1 MPLAKFNFRP
11 GINKETTDYTDE
23 GGWTDG
29 NLVRFQAG
37 LPQKIGGWEKY
48 SQNSF
53 LGSCRTLFEWS
64 DFDGNQYL
72 GVGTNRKFYVLNQSV
87 FYDITPLHPQFQL
100 QT

>member
-53 LGSCRTLFEWS
+53 
-64 DFDGNQYL
+64 
-72 GVGTNRKFYVLNQSV
+72 
-87 FYDITPLHPQFQL
+87 
-100 QT
+100 

>member
-1 MPLAKFNFRP
+1 MTSKRKWNNCKMPLAKFNFRP

-29 NLVRFQAG
+29 NLVRFQSG

-48 SQNSF
+48 SDNTF

-64 DFDGNQYL
+64 DFDGNQYV
-72 GVGTNRKFYVLNQSV
+72 GAGTNRKFYV
-87 FYDITPLHPQFQL
+87 FIMTLHH
-100 QT
+100 